1 MTAGGKTAPLVQG
14 LVSQDD
20 LARRVLSAAVRLG
33 VVGED
38 EYVQTGAV
46 QNEISLE
53 EKGIDSTGNADSGR
67 LPSPEKILKMLNQE

>member
-67 LPSPEKILKMLNQE
+67 LPSPGQILKMLKQE